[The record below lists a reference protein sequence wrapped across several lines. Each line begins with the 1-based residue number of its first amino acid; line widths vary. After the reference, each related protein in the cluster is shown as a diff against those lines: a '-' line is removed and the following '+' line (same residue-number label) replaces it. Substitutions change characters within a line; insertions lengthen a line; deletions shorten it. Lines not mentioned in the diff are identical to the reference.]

1 MFTGII
7 EAIGEIVHVQDIGG
21 DRRFRICT
29 SEDLQA
35 SLDIGDSVAV
45 NGVCLTVIHLHKA
58 MFDVDVSNETLSCT
72 ALGEYEVGHKLNLE
86 RALTLSGRLDGH
98 LVSGHVDSTATIME
112 TGDDGRSRRMLFAT
126 DPALMRYIVHK
137 GSICV
142 DGTSLTVN
150 SVENNR
156 FSINIIPHTLEHT
169 IMSEYRTGTR
179 VNIEVDLV
187 ARYIENMLPANFRL

>member
-21 DRRFRICT
+21 DRRFRI
-29 SEDLQA
+29 SAADDLPA
-35 SLDIGDSVAV
+35 SLGMGDSIAV
-45 NGVCLTVIHLHKA
+45 NGVCLTVIEPGDA
-58 MFDVDVSNETLSCT
+58 AFDVDISNETLSCT
-72 ALGEYEVGHKLNLE
+72 ALGEYEDGHKVNLE

-98 LVSGHVDSTATIME
+98 LVSGHVDSTATVME

-126 DPALMRYIVHK
+126 DPAWMRYIVHK

-150 SVENNR
+150 SVKNNR

-187 ARYIENMLPANFRL
+187 ARYIENLLPANPGV